1 MDVLIWDLEETP
13 PTSNKVTIYWSR
25 NCDEKN
31 SISITK
37 YVEDNSDELRS
48 QYLEWIYDLG
58 ESEVDGKKVVE
69 HLLIRKNFSY
79 WWLSSLTQ
87 KVNIDK
93 SQNINDSIKLLGLEK
108 YIKKQ
113 NPNSIQIVSRNFD
126 LVKIIEKLCF
136 DNSIKFKP
144 SKAKSCFKKDIF
156 KGLIPITALVY
167 LGWFFLRSVPIMLQK
182 KERLSTNNN
191 IIFIDIFTHI
201 YSSSYEN
208 YQFKSYYWEDLV
220 TKLREWNIKTNWL
233 HIYYKN
239 SKNKSY
245 VFVNKL
251 CDYFSKNSKG
261 MEKHFLLEFNTSVAL
276 FYQIIKDYLRIRK
289 QTKLISKLKQIK
301 PKESNLDLWVM
312 HSQDFHKSILGKES
326 VKNCILI
333 NLFEEFMK
341 KIPKQSLGIYISE
354 NQPWELAL
362 IHAWK
367 SGGHGTLVGTPHNT
381 LRYWDLRHHFDRRTY
396 SDFEKIK
403 YPMPNFLAINSPMA
417 LKNLIC
423 SGYPRNKLT
432 EVEGLRYLYL
442 LNEKEKNKRIN
453 TFTILIC
460 CDYQEKN
467 TIKILDWLLSIKEYL
482 PINCKIIFRPHP
494 IYKVNIEKYLTLNLL
509 ISENQLFQDFSSADV
524 VLVGLIS
531 SVAADA
537 YAYGLPVIQILDGT
551 LLNMS
556 PLRSNKNVNF
566 VSSKKELF
574 NLIKLNK
581 PHRCSINN
589 DKFFYLDKN
598 LSKWKKIIDI
608 NVQHLI
614 KS

>member
-1 MDVLIWDLEETP
+1 MDVLIWDVEETP
-13 PTSNKVTIYWSR
+13 PTSNKFTIYWSR
-25 NCDEKN
+25 SCDEKN

-48 QYLEWIYDLG
+48 QYLKWIYDLG
-58 ESEVDGKKVVE
+58 ECVVDGKKVVE

-113 NPNSIQIVSRNFD
+113 RLNSIQIVSRNFN

-136 DNSIKFKP
+136 DNDIIFTS
-144 SKAKSCFKKDIF
+144 SKAKSYFKNYID
-156 KGLIPITALVY
+156 KGLITITALIY
-167 LGWFFLRSVPIMLQK
+167 LGWFFIRSVPIMLQK
-182 KERLSTNNN
+182 KERLSTNSNVF
-191 IIFIDIFTHI
+191 FIDIFTHI
-201 YSSSYEN
+201 YTSAYKN
-208 YQFKSYYWEDLV
+208 HQFKSYYWEDLV
-220 TKLREWNIKTNWL
+220 AKLQEWNIKTNWL

-239 SKNKSY
+239 NKNKSY
-245 VFVNKL
+245 VFVKEL
-251 CDYFSKNSKG
+251 CNFFSKNSKG
-261 MEKHFLLEFNTSVAL
+261 MEKHFLLESNISIEL
-276 FYQIIKDYLRIRK
+276 FYQITKDLLKIRK
-289 QTKLISKLKQIK
+289 QKKLISKLKKIK

-312 HSQDFHKSILGKES
+312 HSQDFHESILGKEL

-333 NLFEEFMK
+333 VLFEEFMK

-354 NQPWELAL
+354 NQVWELVL

-367 SGGHGTLVGTPHNT
+367 SGGHGTLVGAPHNT
-381 LRYWDLRHHFDRRTY
+381 IRYWDLRHHFDSRTY
-396 SDFEKIK
+396 SDFDMIK

-417 LKNLIC
+417 FKNLIC
-423 SGYPRNKLT
+423 SGYPRIKLI

-442 LNEKEKNKRIN
+442 LNEKEKNERVN
-453 TFTILIC
+453 SFTILIC

-467 TIKILDWLLSIKEYL
+467 TIKILDWLSCIKEYL
-482 PINCKIIFRPHP
+482 PINSKIIFRPHP
-494 IYKVNIEKYLTLNLL
+494 IYKVDIKKYLTLNLL
-509 ISENQLFQDFSSADV
+509 ISKDQLSQDFSSADV
-524 VLVGLIS
+524 VIVGLIS

-566 VSSKKELF
+566 VSSKKELL
-574 NLIKLNK
+574 NILKLSK
-581 PHRCSINN
+581 PDSTNN

-598 LSKWKKIIDI
+598 LLKWKKIMDI
-608 NVQHLI
+608 SVEQLR
-614 KS
+614 S

>member
-1 MDVLIWDLEETP
+1 MDLLIWDVEETP
-13 PTSNKVTIYWSR
+13 PSSNKVTIYWSR
-25 NCDEKN
+25 SCDEKN

-37 YVEDNSDELRS
+37 YVEENSDELRS

-58 ESEVDGKKVVE
+58 GCVIDGKKVVE

-79 WWLSSLTQ
+79 WWLSSVTQ

-113 NPNSIQIVSRNFD
+113 NPNSIQIVSRNFN
-126 LVKIIEKLCF
+126 LIKIIEKLCIDRDIIF
-136 DNSIKFKP
+136 TSSKSRNYFKNYI
-144 SKAKSCFKKDIF
+144 D
-156 KGLIPITALVY
+156 KGLITITALIY
-167 LGWFFLRSVPIMLQK
+167 LGWFFIRSVPIMLQK
-182 KERLSTNNN
+182 KEKLSTNNN
-191 IIFIDIFTHI
+191 VVFIDIFTHI
-201 YSSSYEN
+201 YSSAYKN
-208 YQFKSYYWEDLV
+208 HQFKSYYWEDLV
-220 TKLREWNIKTNWL
+220 AKLQEWNIKTNWL

-239 SKNKSY
+239 NKNKSY
-245 VFVNKL
+245 VFVKKL
-251 CDYFSKNSKG
+251 CSYFSKNSKG
-261 MEKHFLLEFNTSVAL
+261 MEKHFLLESNISIEL
-276 FYQIIKDYLRIRK
+276 FYQIIKDYLKIRK
-289 QTKLISKLKQIK
+289 QKKLISKLKKIK
-301 PKESNLDLWVM
+301 PKESNLDLWAM
-312 HSQDFHKSILGKES
+312 HSQDFHDSILGKEL

-333 NLFEEFMK
+333 ALFEESMK

-367 SGGHGTLVGTPHNT
+367 SGGHGTLVGAPHNT

-442 LNEKEKNKRIN
+442 LNEKEKKERIN
-453 TFTILIC
+453 SFTILVC
-460 CDYQEKN
+460 SDYQEKN
-467 TIKILDWLLSIKEYL
+467 TIKILDWLSSIKEYF
-482 PINCKIIFRPHP
+482 PRNAKIIFRPHP
-494 IYKVNIEKYLTLNLL
+494 IYKVNIKKYLALNLL
-509 ISENQLFQDFSSADV
+509 ISKNQLLQDFSSADF

-537 YAYGLPVIQILDGT
+537 YAYGLPVFQILDGSQ
-551 LLNMS
+551 LNMS

-566 VSSKKELF
+566 VSSKKELL
-574 NLIKLNK
+574 NILKSNK
-581 PHRCSINN
+581 PDSINN
-589 DKFFYLDKN
+589 EKFFYLDKN
-598 LSKWKKIIDI
+598 LLKWKKIIDI
-608 NVQHLI
+608 NVQHL

>member
-1 MDVLIWDLEETP
+1 MDLLIWDVEETP
-13 PTSNKVTIYWSR
+13 PSSNKVTIYWSR
-25 NCDEKN
+25 SCDEKN

-37 YVEDNSDELRS
+37 YVEENSDELRS

-58 ESEVDGKKVVE
+58 GCVIDGKKVVE

-113 NPNSIQIVSRNFD
+113 SPNSIQIVSRNFN

-136 DNSIKFKP
+136 DNDIIFTS
-144 SKAKSCFKKDIF
+144 SKAKSYFKNYID
-156 KGLIPITALVY
+156 KGLITITALIY
-167 LGWFFLRSVPIMLQK
+167 LGWFFIRSVPIMLQK

-191 IIFIDIFTHI
+191 VIFIDIFTHI
-201 YSSSYEN
+201 YTSAYKN
-208 YQFKSYYWEDLV
+208 HQFKSHYWEDLV
-220 TKLREWNIKTNWL
+220 AKLQEWNIKTNWL

-239 SKNKSY
+239 NKNKSY
-245 VFVNKL
+245 VFVKEL
-251 CDYFSKNSKG
+251 CNFFSKNSKG
-261 MEKHFLLEFNTSVAL
+261 MEKHFLLESNISIEL
-276 FYQIIKDYLRIRK
+276 FYQIIKDLFKIRK
-289 QTKLISKLKQIK
+289 QTKLISKLKKIK

-312 HSQDFHKSILGKES
+312 HSKDFHGSILGKEL

-333 NLFEEFMK
+333 ALFEEFMK

-367 SGGHGTLVGTPHNT
+367 SAGHGTLVGAPHNT
-381 LRYWDLRHHFDRRTY
+381 LRYWDLRHHFDSRTY
-396 SDFEKIK
+396 SDFDIIK

-417 LKNLIC
+417 FKNLIC
-423 SGYPRNKLT
+423 SGYPRNKLI

-442 LNEKEKNKRIN
+442 LNKKEKNERIN
-453 TFTILIC
+453 SFTILIC
-460 CDYQEKN
+460 SDYQEKN
-467 TIKILDWLLSIKEYL
+467 TIKILDWMSSIKEYL
-482 PINCKIIFRPHP
+482 PINSKIIFRPHP
-494 IYKVNIEKYLTLNLL
+494 IYKVNLKKYLTLNLL
-509 ISENQLFQDFSSADV
+509 ISKDQLSQDFSSADV

-566 VSSKKELF
+566 VSSKKELL
-574 NLIKLNK
+574 NILKLNK
-581 PHRCSINN
+581 SDSINN

-598 LSKWKKIIDI
+598 LLKWRKIIDI
-608 NVQHLI
+608 SVEQLRL
-614 KS
+614 

>member
-13 PTSNKVTIYWSR
+13 TNSNKFTIYWSR
-25 NCDEKN
+25 SCDEKN

-58 ESEVDGKKVVE
+58 ECVVDGKKVVE

-108 YIKKQ
+108 YIKKHS
-113 NPNSIQIVSRNFD
+113 PHSIKIVSRNFN
-126 LVKIIEKLCF
+126 LIKIIEKLCF
-136 DNSIKFKP
+136 DNGIVFTS
-144 SKAKSCFKKDIF
+144 SKARNSFKSYIYN
-156 KGLIPITALVY
+156 GLIPITALIY
-167 LGWFFLRSVPIMLQK
+167 LSWFFLRSVPIMLKK

-191 IIFIDIFTHI
+191 VIFIDIFTHI

-208 YQFKSYYWEDLV
+208 HQFKSYYWEDLV
-220 TKLREWNIKTNWL
+220 AKLQEWNIKTNWL
-233 HIYYKN
+233 HIYYKD

-245 VFVNKL
+245 VFVKKL

-261 MEKHFLLEFNTSVAL
+261 MEKHFLLEFNTNIAL
-276 FYQIIKDYLRIRK
+276 FYQVIKDYLRIKK

-301 PKESNLDLWVM
+301 PKESNLDLWIM
-312 HSQDFHKSILGKES
+312 HSQDFYDSILGKDL

-333 NLFEEFMK
+333 GLFEEFMK
-341 KIPKQSLGIYISE
+341 KIPKQRLGIYISE

-362 IHAWK
+362 INAWK
-367 SGGHGTLVGTPHNT
+367 SGGHGTLVGSPHNT

-396 SDFEKIK
+396 SNFDIIK
-403 YPMPNFLAINSPMA
+403 YPTPNFLAINSPIA

-423 SGYPRNKLT
+423 SGYPKAKLIK
-432 EVEGLRYLYL
+432 VEGLRYLYL
-442 LNEKEKNKRIN
+442 LNEKEDNRKRN
-453 TFTILIC
+453 SFTVLIC
-460 CDYQEKN
+460 SDYQEKN
-467 TIKILDWLLSIKEYL
+467 TIKILDWLSSIKEYL
-482 PINCKIIFRPHP
+482 PKNSKFIFRPHP
-494 IYKVNIEKYLTLNLL
+494 IYKVNIKKYLTLNLL
-509 ISENQLFQDFSSADV
+509 ISKNKLFQDFSSADIV
-524 VLVGLIS
+524 IVGLIS

-537 YAYGLPVIQILDGT
+537 YAYGLPVIQILDGS

-556 PLRSNKNVNF
+556 PLRSNKHVNF
-566 VSSKKELF
+566 VRSKKEL
-574 NLIKLNK
+574 LNK
-581 PHRCSINN
+581 IKSDKMDIINN
-589 DKFFYLDKN
+589 KFFYLDKN
-598 LSKWKKIIDI
+598 LLKWKKIINI
-608 NVQHLI
+608 SAKQHKL
-614 KS
+614 